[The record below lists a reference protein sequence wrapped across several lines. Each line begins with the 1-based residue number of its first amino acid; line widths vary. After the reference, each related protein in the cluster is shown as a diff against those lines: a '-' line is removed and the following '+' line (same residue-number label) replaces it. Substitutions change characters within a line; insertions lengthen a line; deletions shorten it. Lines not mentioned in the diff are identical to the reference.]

1 MAKENRKQLVIEP
14 VIQYSLI
21 RQLLVQWGLHLVA
34 TLVLLTILQVFLG
47 GFFNTWQYHLE
58 RIGPTLASFTV
69 SLLFLL
75 PVYVMNSLK
84 LSNRFAGPIHRFRR
98 ELRSVAEGRPYRE
111 LKFRDN
117 DYWTELAEEL
127 DLAINAIRDQIA
139 AELKEQ
145 TSAAVPSTSQSS
157 SAVPRSGI
165 VLSADG
171 QIIPESGLPQS
182 PSAT

>member
-21 RQLLVQWGLHLVA
+21 RQLLVQWSLHLVA

-47 GFFNTWQYHLE
+47 GFFNTWQYHFE

-111 LKFRDN
+111 LRFRDN

-127 DLAINAIRDQIA
+127 DSAINAICDQIA
-139 AELKEQ
+139 TELAEPPSEATQ
-145 TSAAVPSTSQSS
+145 STPQSAS
-157 SAVPRSGI
+157 SAPRSGI

-171 QIIPESGLPQS
+171 QNIPSSGTPQS